1 MTVQAAAGTK
11 IYIGTTATPP
21 NIEDLS
27 DAAALA
33 EFQADSYIEVGEV
46 ENLGEYGDQS
56 QDVTFESL
64 SDSRTRHLK
73 GTRDAG
79 VLPLVVG
86 DDPDDE
92 GQVALVDAEASNLDY
107 NFKIVLN
114 NALTL
119 GGTGQVDYFYGK
131 VMSKR
136 KSVGGVNDVV
146 RSNFSVGINSRIVT
160 DPAT

>member
-1 MTVQAAAGTK
+1 MTVQAAAGSK
-11 IYIGTTATPP
+11 IYIGTTNIPP
-21 NIEDLS
+21 DIRNLTDEQ
-27 DAAALA
+27 ALA
-33 EFQADSYIEVGEV
+33 LFEADSYIEVGEV
-46 ENLGEYGDQS
+46 EDLGEYGDQS

-86 DDPDDE
+86 DDPEDE
-92 GQVALVDAEASNLDY
+92 GQVALIAAEASNLDF
-107 NFKIVLN
+107 NFKVELN

-119 GGTGQVDYFYGK
+119 GGTPQKDYFYGK

-136 KSVGGVNDVV
+136 QVVGTVNNVI
-146 RSNFSVGINSRIVT
+146 RKNFGVGINSRIVT